1 MVLTTLNFHSFVLY
15 NSSFTV
21 QFEITRFEVLAVVLL
36 MIQVF
41 LNVML
46 CHQVFH
52 NVLKH
57 CTALSSCSS
66 SQSTHN
72 IKYWKTHM
80 LEILALDMT
89 WHCWIS
95 CSLYFKGTCY
105 LLLQGIKVH
114 EECIHVPE
122 SPKDE
127 SDIFLNHGKP
137 LPKGHIIICQ
147 ET

>member
-1 MVLTTLNFHSFVLY
+1 MVLTILNFHSFVLN

-21 QFEITRFEVLAVVLL
+21 QFEITRFEVLVVVLL

-89 WHCWIS
+89 WHCWIVA
-95 CSLYFKGTCY
+95 LFTLKGHVTYFFKGSRSMKNAFMD
-105 LLLQGIKVH
+105 LKVLKMKV
-114 EECIHVPE
+114 IY
-122 SPKDE
+122 S
-127 SDIFLNHGKP
+127 
-137 LPKGHIIICQ
+137 
-147 ET
+147 